1 MHLPHNFWNK
11 VVNIG
16 NLFKRS
22 NPLRSIDIFTH
33 QNNLQVPV
41 IAHVK
46 PISLMILDPV
56 QFDVFMFTK
65 EEK

>member
-11 VVNIG
+11 VVKIG
-16 NLFKRS
+16 NLFKNS

-33 QNNLQVPV
+33 QNNLQVQV

-46 PISLMILDPV
+46 PMSHNDFGSSAIWCV
-56 QFDVFMFTK
+56 YA
-65 EEK
+65 